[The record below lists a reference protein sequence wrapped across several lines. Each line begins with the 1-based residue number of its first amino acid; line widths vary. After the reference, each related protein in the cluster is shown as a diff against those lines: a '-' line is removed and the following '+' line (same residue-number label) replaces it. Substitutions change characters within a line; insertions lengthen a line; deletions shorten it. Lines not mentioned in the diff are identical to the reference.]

1 MAPKF
6 ARTIIKRHLTR
17 IINLAEAYETTVMTS
32 EAFSEAEKLEKK
44 LNGFHKT
51 YEIFSIRI
59 LEEEDYIDEATF
71 EADVNTMEQTADEV
85 RAARIIVKTR
95 RREWSNA
102 EEVKKREEEQ
112 RIKNEAEEVKWRNE
126 LEARRVKCEKIVLE
140 TKQLMANQAANPTV
154 NQDQLIRDI
163 VIQKITA
170 IYSVPV
176 FTPGAVNRLP
186 AAFQNL
192 NSLQPVIDLKDV
204 AALRNLQFKIEP
216 SDLNL
221 TTSQFAAAYI
231 PDPIQPVKSSL
242 ATESCCVSNF
252 PSYQSKENIQK
263 EGMET
268 GTTSLPHPPKKGD
281 SLSES
286 PDGPEGYPDNKRFEK
301 DDNQRK

>member
-1 MAPKF
+1 
-6 ARTIIKRHLTR
+6 
-17 IINLAEAYETTVMTS
+17 MTS

-163 VIQKITA
+163 AIQKITA

-281 SLSES
+281 SLSEFS
-286 PDGPEGYPDNKRFEK
+286 GWARRISRQQKV
-301 DDNQRK
+301 